1 MASPRSRRSLS
12 VAHSLYLRLPGAVR
26 RPIWSSVRRAN
37 PSLLGRVL
45 GSSSDVT
52 QNELL
57 GKAAG
62 VAEPNVRG
70 GAEADALALLQRSVM
85 RIENR
90 LTPNTQDTP
99 SAPVQTRGSNPLR
112 EIATTEDSSIRSMP
126 DGDVLWDLRATQDMV
141 NGERGIARY
150 VFEQTSA
157 FLEGHGAQVRSFV
170 SDAGLPLPG
179 RLWPFL
185 ATGRLTSDGPGLD
198 VVARGKDSI
207 WYQTSP
213 FDMSYSTSALLPNE
227 VRRPGNR
234 IVVTCFDLIPL
245 LFPELYLR
253 VPAVRAEYHRHAQ
266 LLREADRV
274 LCISRSCADDVH
286 RLLEVPIGRVDVIGA
301 GVSDRFRPA
310 PDRSVA
316 HAKVRELLPQVST
329 EFVLMPSGIDPRKNI
344 DRAIAAYGRLP
355 AIVRSQHHLV
365 LVCKT
370 TESEKAHLL
379 QMAKK
384 AGIQNSFHVAG
395 HVSDEVLVAMYQAA
409 KVTFFPSTY
418 EGFGLPVVE
427 SLACHTLVVCS
438 DSSSLPEIVLD
449 SMFRFDPL
457 DVESMTRKLEEV
469 LTNRLLMD
477 DANYD
482 RWIEPYRWS
491 VVADLTSAAFEQ
503 ARASNG
509 RAGKSADG
517 KRRAR
522 VALCSPWPP
531 SPSGVA
537 SYTQQLSLALR
548 EFAEVTVFDPADS
561 IGVEKLSSF
570 DAIEGAEGSYDAVIV
585 AIGNSE
591 FHVELLD
598 FLRTHPY
605 RCVVH
610 AHDIRLVG
618 LYSSWFAARRTER
631 RSAELLLIRKFYG
644 DRYAQALDRRFPI
657 DFWSGAAL
665 GHWLF
670 REVGLLARDIVVH
683 SEFAAEV
690 VRREAP
696 DRRVHVLP
704 HAVREYAPVDEV
716 RERNLLVSMGMV
728 SDTKGIAV
736 LIKALSLVVQTHPDT
751 RMVFVGPGTL
761 KETSAHSMREAAELR
776 RRGTLHVT
784 GHVSTEEYRRWL
796 ARASIAIQLRLESN
810 GESSGAIS
818 DAFAAG
824 VPVVVSDN
832 GPNGSLPAAAVVRVP
847 VDVTPEQL
855 AREIVTL
862 LDDETGRLRLV
873 HEAERYARATT
884 FDSVAGA
891 LLSVAMSSRT
901 DSVA

>member
-1 MASPRSRRSLS
+1 MVGSNADAPR
-12 VAHSLYLRLPGAVR
+12 
-26 RPIWSSVRRAN
+26 
-37 PSLLGRVL
+37 
-45 GSSSDVT
+45 
-52 QNELL
+52 NELL
-57 GKAAG
+57 TEAAAL
-62 VAEPNVRG
+62 AESNLRG

-90 LTPNTQDTP
+90 LLQSTTD
-99 SAPVQTRGSNPLR
+99 APPARVQTGANKPLP
-112 EIATTEDSSIRSMP
+112 EIATTEDSPNKSVN

-157 FLEGHGAQVRSFV
+157 FLEGHGAQLRGFV
-170 SDAGLPLPG
+170 SDSSLPLPG

-185 ATGRLTSDGPGLD
+185 ATGRLISDGSGLD
-198 VVARGKDSI
+198 VVARGRDSI

-213 FDMSYSTSALLPNE
+213 FDMSYSTSTLLPNE

-245 LFPELYLR
+245 LYPELYLR
-253 VPAVRAEYHRHAQ
+253 TPAVRAEYHRHAQ

-286 RLLEVPIGRVDVIGA
+286 RLLDVPFGRVDVIGA

-310 PDRSVA
+310 SDRSLA
-316 HAKVRELLPQVST
+316 HSRVRKALPQLSP
-329 EFVLMPSGIDPRKNI
+329 EFVLMPTGIDPRKNI

-355 AIVRSQHHLV
+355 ATLRSQHHLV

-370 TESEKAHLL
+370 TDSEKSHLL
-379 QMAKK
+379 HMAKN
-384 AGIQNSFHVAG
+384 AGIQDSFHVAG
-395 HVSDEVLVAMYQAA
+395 HVTDEVLLAMYQSA
-409 KVTFFPSTY
+409 KVTLFPSTY

-427 SLACHTLVVCS
+427 SLACHTLVICS
-438 DSSSLPEIVLD
+438 DTSSLPEIVLD
-449 SMFRFDPL
+449 SAFRFDPL
-457 DVESMTRKLEEV
+457 DVAAMTEKLEDA
-469 LTNRLLMD
+469 LANRLVMD
-477 DANYD
+477 EANYD
-482 RWIEPYRWS
+482 HWIEPYRWS
-491 VVADLTSAAFEQ
+491 VVADLTSEAFEQ
-503 ARASNG
+503 VRASNG
-509 RAGKSADG
+509 RSGKLAVG
-517 KRRAR
+517 KRPAR

-537 SYTQQLSLALR
+537 SYTQHLSLALR
-548 EFAEVTVFDPADS
+548 DVAEVTVFDPADS
-561 IGVEKLSSF
+561 VGVEKLSSF
-570 DAIEGAEGSYDAVIV
+570 DAIESSEGSFDAVIV

-598 FLRTHPY
+598 FLRTHPN

-618 LYSSWFAARRTER
+618 LYSSWFATGKIER
-631 RSAELLLIRKFYG
+631 RAAEFVLLRKFYG
-644 DRYAQALDRRFPI
+644 DRYARALDRRFPI

-670 REVGLLARDIVVH
+670 REVGLLAKEIVVH

-696 DRRVHVLP
+696 NRRVHVLP
-704 HAVREYAPVDEV
+704 LAVRDYAPVDEV

-728 SDTKGIAV
+728 SDTKGVSV
-736 LIKALSLVVQTHPDT
+736 LIKALSLLVQTHPDT

-761 KETSAHSMREAAELR
+761 KETSAHSMREAAELQ
-776 RRGTLHVT
+776 RRGTLRVT

-810 GESSGAIS
+810 GESSAAIS
-818 DAFAAG
+818 DAFAAR
-824 VPVVVSDN
+824 VPVIVSDN
-832 GPNGSLPAAAVVRVP
+832 GPNGSLPATAVIRVP
-847 VDVTPEQL
+847 TDVAPEHL
-855 AREIVTL
+855 AREIVQL
-862 LDDETGRLRLV
+862 LDDETSRLRLV
-873 HEAERYARATT
+873 SEAERYARATT

-891 LLSVAMSSRT
+891 LLSIAMARQH
-901 DSVA
+901 DSAQ